1 MMLPKTTAGCC
12 GSKTLSTTLARML
25 HAWWRGFL
33 TALRMIPVTSNL
45 GRRQGIVYRAS
56 PRPSAAGR
64 LWNRHAFHPCR
75 KLTVFGAILGVGFL
89 IWGVVTIQA
98 AIVPTKNSLTKA
110 IYWMNTVM
118 PRMGS
123 MSDET
128 WVKVNGVGLMVGGIV
143 ALALWAFG
151 VV

>member
-1 MMLPKTTAGCC
+1 M
-12 GSKTLSTTLARML
+12 
-25 HAWWRGFL
+25 
-33 TALRMIPVTSNL
+33 
-45 GRRQGIVYRAS
+45 
-56 PRPSAAGR
+56 
-64 LWNRHAFHPCR
+64 
-75 KLTVFGAILGVGFL
+75 
-89 IWGVVTIQA
+89 GVVTIQA

>member
-1 MMLPKTTAGCC
+1 MKP
-12 GSKTLSTTLARML
+12 
-25 HAWWRGFL
+25 
-33 TALRMIPVTSNL
+33 
-45 GRRQGIVYRAS
+45 
-56 PRPSAAGR
+56 PS
-64 LWNRHAFHPCR
+64 
-75 KLTVFGAILGVGFL
+75 VFGAILGVWFL
-89 IWGVVTIQA
+89 IWGVLTIQA